1 MEDRMT
7 LAKLEALVGAELDVS
22 AWLLMTQERIN
33 AFAECTE
40 DRQWIHVDAER
51 AAQSPLKSTVAHGF
65 LVLSL
70 LTHWD
75 AAIEIFSKGY
85 KMVVN
90 YGLERVRFLNPVR
103 PGDRIRN
110 RAVLSEVKAK
120 GSSRILVKVANT
132 IEIEGGEK
140 PALTAETIAIFFI

>member
-1 MEDRMT
+1 MDDLLTRE
-7 LAKLEALVGAELDVS
+7 KLEALIGQVLDVS
-22 AWLLMTQERIN
+22 DWILMTQERIN
-33 AFAECTE
+33 AFADCTE

-51 AAQSPLKSTVAHGF
+51 AAQGPLKSTVAHGF

-70 LTHWD
+70 LAHW
-75 AAIEIFSKGY
+75 AGHIEVFRSGY

-90 YGLERVRFLNPVR
+90 YGLDRVRFLNPVR

-120 GSSRILVKVANT
+120 GSSRILVKITNA
-132 IEIEGGEK
+132 IEIEGSDK
-140 PALTAETIAIFFI
+140 PALTAETLAVFFL

>member
-1 MEDRMT
+1 MNEKMT
-7 LAKLEALVGAELDVS
+7 LAKLEALAGTELDVS
-22 AWLLMTQERIN
+22 DWLLITQERIN

-40 DRQWIHVDAER
+40 DRQWIHVDVER
-51 AAQSPLKSTVAHGF
+51 AAQGPLKSTVAHGF

-75 AAIEIFSKGY
+75 GRIEVFRSGY

-90 YGLERVRFLNPVR
+90 YGLDRVRFLNPVR

-110 RAVLSEVKAK
+110 RAVLSEVKSK
-120 GSSRILVKVANT
+120 GTSRILVKVANT
-132 IEIEGGEK
+132 IEIEGLDK
-140 PALTAETIAIFFI
+140 PALTAETLAVFFL

>member
-1 MEDRMT
+1 MNEQMT
-7 LAKLEALVGAELDVS
+7 LAKLEALAGTELDVS
-22 AWLLMTQERIN
+22 DWLLISQERIN

-40 DRQWIHVDAER
+40 DRQWIHVDVER
-51 AAQSPLKSTVAHGF
+51 AAQGPLKSTVAHGF

-75 AAIEIFSKGY
+75 GRIEVFRSGY

-90 YGLERVRFLNPVR
+90 YGLDRVRFLNPVR

-110 RAVLSEVKAK
+110 RAVLSEVKSK
-120 GSSRILVKVANT
+120 GTSRILVKVANT
-132 IEIEGGEK
+132 IEIEGSKK
-140 PALTAETIAIFFI
+140 PALTAETLAVFFL